1 MKSIYYLFLPAA
13 LLMGGCS
20 NTPMIS
26 GTLDLSDGA
35 GWKHKIYLLRPHTWS
50 EVGQS
55 FMAEVMDSALV
66 DDKGNFHFQEL
77 RDAKE
82 PILLELAVQKKGEK
96 HANRLE
102 NEDPNTDNYF
112 PIVWNSGQHIKI
124 RADISEFQNSLTM
137 EEPSSENAEILRL
150 RDWRKR
156 AFDGYKERSLEES
169 GADEAL
175 LEREKNLLDYQAQ
188 LMAFANTTSELLPA
202 LVAIRWISPEGDY
215 ERIPEFLHGQGEKWD
230 SLHPDHPWVQELN
243 AKSDK
248 EKLPI
253 LKGDFMPDL
262 EFPMENGETLTL
274 HKVLLGKK
282 LLLLDVWASWCA
294 PCRVENRDILVPL
307 WEKHRPNDFQ
317 IMAYGLESN
326 ERAWKNAIKR
336 DGADRW
342 LHASH
347 LLGDQNPL
355 MDALRL
361 KTIPANF
368 LIGHEGKVLAKNL
381 HGEALIRFV
390 ENYMGKT
397 TEIQ

>member
-1 MKSIYYLFLPAA
+1 MKPAYFLLLSIV

-20 NTPMIS
+20 NRPIIS
-26 GTLDLSDGA
+26 GTLDLSNGA
-35 GWKHKIYLLRPHTWS
+35 VWKQKVYLLQPHSWS

-55 FMAEVMDSALV
+55 FMAEVLDSALV
-66 DDKGNFHFQEL
+66 DDKGNFHFAEL
-77 RDAKE
+77 PDVQK

-96 HANRLE
+96 YANRLE
-102 NEDPNTDNYF
+102 NENPNTDNYF
-112 PIVWNSGQHIKI
+112 PIVWNSGQPIKI
-124 RADISEFQNSLTM
+124 RADINKFQKSMSM
-137 EEPSSENAEILRL
+137 EEPSSANAEILRL
-150 RDWRKR
+150 RDLRKR
-156 AFDGYKERSLEES
+156 AFDEYKEKSLEES

-175 LEREKNLLDYQAQ
+175 LEREKNLLEYQSQ

-202 LVAIRWISPEGDY
+202 LVAIRWISTEGNY
-215 ERIPEFLHGQGEKWD
+215 ERIPEFLHAQGQKWGA
-230 SLHPDHPWVQELN
+230 LHPDHPWVQELN

-253 LKGDFMPDL
+253 LKGDLMPDL

-307 WEKHRPNDFQ
+307 WEKYRANDFQ

-326 ERAWKNAIKR
+326 VRAWKNAIKR

-347 LLGDQNPL
+347 LLGDQNPI

-368 LIGHEGKVLAKNL
+368 LLDHEGKVLAKNL
-381 HGEALIRFV
+381 HGKDLIRFV

-397 TEIQ
+397 TETQ